1 MQTKIEAE
9 LGNKLK
15 ELNVKKGF
23 RRIFESI
30 LRKKSVLVGH
40 NCIIDILF
48 VISHFGDPLPN
59 NFYEFKNLLRSYFTQ
74 YNFLIQCL

>member
-1 MQTKIEAE
+1 MIEAE

-15 ELNVKKGF
+15 DLNARKGF
-23 RRIFESI
+23 RRIFESL

-59 NFYEFKNLLRSYFTQ
+59 NFYDFKNMLRNYFSSYLL
-74 YNFLIQCL
+74 LI